1 MGKTKIG
8 GAALMLTLALT
19 AVAYP
24 RQDGEKPSK
33 PSEHRFGQKLSAR
46 GISNFAQVTPT
57 LYRGA
62 QPSDEGIEALKKL
75 GVDILVDLRGSA
87 SRQEEAAASRL
98 GMKYISIPS
107 HCPFPRDEPL
117 ARFLTVVRDNPGKKV
132 FVHCRLGDDRTGIA
146 VASYRMAMEGW
157 NAKEAF
163 DEMETFGF
171 RGIHHVICP
180 GLEDYEKSF
189 PQRLRNNKAFEQV
202 RPEAGASG
210 KTE

>member
-1 MGKTKIG
+1 MLAGAWTTLVVAQQAKEVPAQGKPDHAI
-8 GAALMLTLALT
+8 
-19 AVAYP
+19 
-24 RQDGEKPSK
+24 
-33 PSEHRFGQKLSAR
+33 GQKMALK
-46 GISNFAQVTPT
+46 GIPNFGQVTPT

-62 QPSDEGIEALKKL
+62 QPSDEGVEALKKL
-75 GVDILVDLRGSA
+75 GVEIVVDLRGSA
-87 SRQEEAAASRL
+87 SRQEEASATRL

-107 HCPFPRDEPL
+107 HCPFPKDEPL

-157 NAKEAF
+157 NAEEAF
-163 DEMETFGF
+163 HEMETFGF

-189 PQRLRNNKAFEQV
+189 PKRLQSNKAFEKV
-202 RPEAGASG
+202 RPETGASG